1 LRYQI
6 EGKHLLAQQLL
17 VPVPYG
23 TFWKLHRAGR
33 ISQLKDGT
41 LVASVQYDPDLGLL
55 PEVADLDAVIV

>member
-1 LRYQI
+1 
-6 EGKHLLAQQLL
+6 L